1 MKKRPPIRALLA
13 LMALVAALATA
24 PTMARP
30 APPTPANVDE
40 GVPPSLP
47 GLGGYSNP
55 EHVFTP
61 QVAARAEGD
70 DARLRL
76 EWPGGALAAM
86 APPETTTVALLLPAA
101 GDAAPRITTLRQ
113 LPWSGDLPTPAAL
126 PEREQ
131 LDGTSYPP
139 LAGFAPVPTPAAPI
153 SLLREGLLRGQR
165 VGVYALSPVYAAQ
178 GTAFRV
184 ELAEALVPGARPID
198 TMDLAR
204 LAARPFV
211 TDAPAPDPLAAGPA
225 WRVTVREPGI
235 QELGAAELAAVGLD
249 LARID
254 PANLRLRQQGRN
266 VPLELLRDGGG
277 VLRFYAEPGD
287 RWNATTTYWL
297 TVDQGSGATMASRD
311 ATATDAPL
319 LTTALER
326 GAWRSNRILETR
338 LPGPDGDRFFS
349 ADLRVIPPPE
359 RPDSV
364 VATISPGLP
373 PAGPPRLTLQ
383 GETLRSGRY
392 TLCVR
397 AGAQPTSPG
406 YSPCTDGGEPERAAN
421 WSGQGPWSVE
431 VDLPGF
437 ASEVTIALL
446 PTSGADQVHLDGV
459 AWELPVSLELG
470 GRGARLIGRAGR
482 FAYQLG
488 GLPPAAALYD
498 VTDPLQPVRLRF
510 TGNTFAD
517 EAPTA
522 RVYLATGPG
531 TLHRPTIARH
541 TPVDLSR
548 PLNAQALYIA
558 PAEFLNALEPLLA
571 HRRDQGLATSAV
583 AVEAIYD
590 AWSGG
595 QVSPE
600 AIRSFLRYAAASWTV
615 APTAVI
621 LVGDGSSDPRNYL
634 GRNNR
639 TWVPPYLATVDPWLG
654 ETACESCYARLDGA
668 DPRAD
673 ALPDV
678 WLGRLPA
685 KSVEETAALV
695 AKILGYERDRSLGAW
710 RARIAY
716 IADNTDI
723 GGNFAATAEESIRLQ
738 PARAQIARNY
748 YDPEAPAGDPWRERD
763 PLLAQARTLIAFD
776 AGAAFVHYLG
786 HGLQFQWAYT
796 GPPLQADAPRDRQ
809 YLLGLFEVDD
819 LRNGGRLPVVLAMTC
834 LSGAFQIPA
843 FVGTSIDE
851 RLVVRAGGGAIASW
865 SPTGLGVLYGH
876 DALQR
881 GFYRALWAPGG
892 PAPLG
897 ALTLAGYLELFS
909 GSPCCQ
915 ETISTYALLGDPLTT
930 PRVDLDARSLSLPL
944 IGR

>member
-1 MKKRPPIRALLA
+1 MKKHHPVLDLLA
-13 LMALVAALATA
+13 LTALVTGLATA
-24 PTMARP
+24 PTTAQP
-30 APPTPANVDE
+30 VPT
-40 GVPPSLP
+40 
-47 GLGGYSNP
+47 
-55 EHVFTP
+55 TP
-61 QVAARAEGD
+61 QVVTLAEGD
-70 DARLRL
+70 GVRLRL
-76 EWPGGALAAM
+76 EWPGGTLASST
-86 APPETTTVALLLPAA
+86 PPEMTTVALLLPAD
-101 GDAAPRITTLRQ
+101 GDAAPQITVLRQ
-113 LPWSGDLPTPAAL
+113 LPWGGDPPAPAAL
-126 PEREQ
+126 PTREHP
-131 LDGTSYPP
+131 DGASYPP
-139 LAGFAPVPTPAAPI
+139 LAGFAPTPTPAAPI
-153 SLLREGLLRGQR
+153 TLLREGLLRGQR
-165 VGVYALSPVYAAQ
+165 VGVYALSPVYVTA

-184 ELAEALVPGARPID
+184 ELAEALVPGARPVD
-198 TMDLAR
+198 VVELVH

-211 TDAPAPDPLAAGPA
+211 TDAPPPDPLAAGPA
-225 WRVTVREPGI
+225 WRVTVSEPGI

-249 LARID
+249 LARVD
-254 PANLRLRQQGRN
+254 PASLRLRQQGRSI
-266 VPLELLRDGGG
+266 PLELLRDGGG
-277 VLRFYAEPGD
+277 ALRFYAEPGD
-287 RWNATTTYWL
+287 RWNATTIYWL
-297 TVDQGSGATMASRD
+297 TTDQGAPMASRD

-326 GAWRSNRILETR
+326 GIWRANRILETR

-364 VATISPGLP
+364 VATINSVLP

-397 AGAQPTSPG
+397 AGAPPATPG
-406 YSPCTDGGEPERAAN
+406 YSPCTDGGEPERAAS
-421 WSGQGPWSVE
+421 WSGQGPWAAE
-431 VDLPGF
+431 VSLPSF
-437 ASEVTIALL
+437 ASEVTVALL
-446 PTSGADQVHLDGV
+446 ATPGADQVHLDGI
-459 AWELPVSLELG
+459 AWELPVDLELG

-482 FAYQLG
+482 FSYRLG
-488 GLPPAAALYD
+488 GLSPAAALYD

-510 TGNTFAD
+510 TGNSFAD

-522 RVYLATGPG
+522 RVYLVTGPG

-548 PLNAQALYIA
+548 PLNAQVLYIA

-571 HRRDQGLATSAV
+571 HRRDQGLATAAV
-583 AVEAIYD
+583 SVEAIFD

-600 AIRSFLRYAAASWTV
+600 AIRSFLRYAAATWDV

-685 KSVEETAALV
+685 KSVAETAALV

-723 GGNFAATAEESIRLQ
+723 GGNFAAAAEESIRLQ
-738 PARAQIARNY
+738 PARMRIARTY
-748 YDPEAPAGDPWRERD
+748 YDPEAPVGDPWRERD
-763 PLLAQARTLIAFD
+763 PLLAQARTVIALD
-776 AGAAFVHYLG
+776 AGAAFVHYVG

-796 GPPLQADAPRDRQ
+796 GPPLQADAPQDRQ
-809 YLLGLFEVDD
+809 YLMGLFEVDD
-819 LRNGGRLPVVLAMTC
+819 LHNGGHLPVVLAMTC
-834 LSGAFQIPA
+834 LTGAFQIPA

-881 GFYRALWAPGG
+881 GFYRALWAQVR

-909 GSPCCQ
+909 GSACCQ
-915 ETISTYALLGDPLTT
+915 EAISTYALLGDPLIT
-930 PRVDLDARSLSLPL
+930 PRIDLDARSLSLPL